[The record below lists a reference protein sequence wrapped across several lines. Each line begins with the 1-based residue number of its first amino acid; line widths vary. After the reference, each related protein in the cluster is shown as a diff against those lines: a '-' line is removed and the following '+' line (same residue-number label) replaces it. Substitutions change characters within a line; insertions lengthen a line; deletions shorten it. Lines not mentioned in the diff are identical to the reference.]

1 MDSCILKLSENNIKV
16 ACNSADTA
24 FHNLFEMTK
33 DGEPN
38 NVVNLKYQVRKKC
51 RGNFTNCLKEL
62 LDSISKT
69 EQEIHDANFP
79 FTWTREQKSEF
90 NFENVDDIRFPELG
104 DFEDY
109 QCLEILKASE
119 EDMSIHQDVLDDL
132 FQDVLSNEEVM
143 NSLKMII
150 IYYVLKIIFVFFM
163 FFSQNLEEKNN
174 GFLKENK

>member
-1 MDSCILKLSENNIKV
+1 M
-16 ACNSADTA
+16 
-24 FHNLFEMTK
+24 
-33 DGEPN
+33 
-38 NVVNLKYQVRKKC
+38 
-51 RGNFTNCLKEL
+51 
-62 LDSISKT
+62 
-69 EQEIHDANFP
+69 
-79 FTWTREQKSEF
+79 
-90 NFENVDDIRFPELG
+90 G

-132 FQDVLSNEEVM
+132 FQDVLSNEEVI